1 MAKRDIKLDGGEI
14 VKGADVTRLG
24 VLAIH
29 RGPGKGF
36 VLTHIPTGRC
46 VLWSRLKKGTVAA
59 RKELEPLDWARP
71 EIHRDR
77 VEQLQKEILN
87 EA

>member
-1 MAKRDIKLDGGEI
+1 MAKRDIKLDGGE
-14 VKGADVTRLG
+14 VVTGADVTRLG

-29 RGPGKGF
+29 RAQDKGF

-59 RKELEPLDWARP
+59 RKELEPLDWTRP
-71 EIHRDR
+71 EAHRGR
-77 VEQLQKEILN
+77 VEQLQKEILD
-87 EA
+87 E